1 MKEDWVVKKL
11 GDVCTIERGGSP
23 RPINAYL
30 TDSVDGVNW
39 IKIGDAC
46 EGSKYITSTKERIK
60 PEGVK
65 KSRMVHK
72 GDFIL
77 SNSMSFGRPYIL
89 GIDGCIHDG
98 WLVIHDKNNVF
109 DKSYLY
115 YYLGSPNIYREFQ
128 RLAVGGV
135 VNNLNSELVRNV
147 KVAIPPFPEQSRI
160 VEELDLLSNII
171 EKKRQQLSEL
181 DNLAQSIFYDM
192 FGDPVTNEKGWEVK
206 TIGDIVMSV
215 NYGTSSPASE
225 DGKYKYL
232 RMNNLTYSGFLD
244 LKDLKTIT
252 IGEKEYEKY
261 VVRKGDILFN
271 RTNSKDLVGKT
282 ALFDLD
288 EEMIIAGYII
298 RVRVNNQMVLPIFV
312 VKHMNTP
319 YIKQYLA
326 NLCKGAVNQANINT
340 KELQKISIFIP
351 PLQLQ
356 QLFAQKIEAIE
367 KEKELIKQSIKETEE
382 LFNSRMDYYFG

>member
-1 MKEDWVVKKL
+1 MKEGWIVKKL
-11 GDVCTIERGGSP
+11 GEVCNTSSGGTPSKSHSEYYDGGTIPWLRSGEISKGNIYETELFITEEGLKKSSAKIF
-23 RPINAYL
+23 PINTVVIAMYGATVGQVGILKKEMSTNQAVCGIYPNDVFSPDFLAYVL
-30 TDSVDGVNW
+30 KN
-39 IKIGDAC
+39 K
-46 EGSKYITSTKERIK
+46 KEK
-60 PEGVK
+60 
-65 KSRMVHK
+65 
-72 GDFIL
+72 FIL
-77 SNSMSFGRPYIL
+77 LASG
-89 GIDGCIHDG
+89 GAQ
-98 WLVIHDKNNVF
+98 
-109 DKSYLY
+109 
-115 YYLGSPNIYREFQ
+115 PNISQTIINQTY
-128 RLAVGGV
+128 
-135 VNNLNSELVRNV
+135 
-147 KVAIPPFPEQSRI
+147 IPVPPLPEQSRI

-206 TIGDIVMSV
+206 TIGDIVLSV

-298 RVRVNNQMVLPIFV
+298 RVRTNSQMVLPIYV

-340 KELQKISIFIP
+340 KELQKIPICIP
-351 PLQLQ
+351 PLSLQ
-356 QLFAQKIEAIE
+356 QLFAQKIEAIQ
-367 KEKELIKQSIKETEE
+367 KQKELIKQSIAETEE
-382 LFNSRMDYYFG
+382 LFNSRMDYYFN